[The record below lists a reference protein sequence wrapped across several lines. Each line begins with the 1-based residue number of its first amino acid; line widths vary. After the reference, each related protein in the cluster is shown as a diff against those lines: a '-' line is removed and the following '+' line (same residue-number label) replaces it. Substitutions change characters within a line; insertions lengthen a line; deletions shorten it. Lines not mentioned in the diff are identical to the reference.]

1 MSVKH
6 HPSDE
11 LLLDYAS
18 GALDEGWSLAV
29 ATHLALCPNSR
40 QRVSEMEAIGASF
53 MESLSPTP
61 LLKSSCD
68 SVFSRLST
76 EDVAED
82 VSVPSGADN
91 FPSIFPQ
98 PLRGYIGGDV
108 DKVPW
113 QRIGLGSY
121 QAVIQTGDTNTVA
134 RLLKIPAGKPVPAHS
149 HGGTEL
155 TLVLG
160 GAFTDKTG
168 YYGRGDFQEADDTLE
183 HQPYAVAGEDC
194 ICLAVTDAP
203 LKFSGFAARLAQPFI
218 GI

>member
-1 MSVKH
+1 
-6 HPSDE
+6 
-11 LLLDYAS
+11 
-18 GALDEGWSLAV
+18 
-29 ATHLALCPNSR
+29 
-40 QRVSEMEAIGASF
+40 MEN
-53 MESLSPTP
+53 LSPTP

-82 VSVPSGADN
+82 VSVPSGVDN
-91 FPSIFPQ
+91 FSSVFPQ

>member
-203 LKFSGFAARLAQPFI
+203 LKFSSFAARLAQPFI

>member
-29 ATHLALCPNSR
+29 ATHLALCPDSR
-40 QRVSEMEAIGASF
+40 QRVSEIEAIGASF

-82 VSVPSGADN
+82 VSVPSGVDN
-91 FPSIFPQ
+91 FSSVFPSLSQ
-98 PLRGYIGGDV
+98 
-108 DKVPW
+108 
-113 QRIGLGSY
+113 
-121 QAVIQTGDTNTVA
+121 
-134 RLLKIPAGKPVPAHS
+134 
-149 HGGTEL
+149 
-155 TLVLG
+155 
-160 GAFTDKTG
+160 
-168 YYGRGDFQEADDTLE
+168 
-183 HQPYAVAGEDC
+183 
-194 ICLAVTDAP
+194 
-203 LKFSGFAARLAQPFI
+203 
-218 GI
+218 

>member
-29 ATHLALCPNSR
+29 ATHLALCPDSR

-53 MESLSPTP
+53 MENLSPTP

-82 VSVPSGADN
+82 VSVPSGVDN
-91 FPSIFPQ
+91 FSSVFPQ

-121 QAVIQTGDTNTVA
+121 QAVIQTGDINTVA

-168 YYGRGDFQEADDTLE
+168 HYGRGDFQEADDTLE

>member
-29 ATHLALCPNSR
+29 ATHLALCPDSR
-40 QRVSEMEAIGASF
+40 QRVSEIEAIGASF

>member
-29 ATHLALCPNSR
+29 ATHLALCPDSR

>member
-82 VSVPSGADN
+82 VSVPSGVDN
-91 FPSIFPQ
+91 FSSVFPQ

-203 LKFSGFAARLAQPFI
+203 LKFSSFAARLAQPFI

>member
-29 ATHLALCPNSR
+29 ATHLALCPDSR

-53 MESLSPTP
+53 MENLSPTP

>member
-1 MSVKH
+1 M
-6 HPSDE
+6 
-11 LLLDYAS
+11 
-18 GALDEGWSLAV
+18 
-29 ATHLALCPNSR
+29 
-40 QRVSEMEAIGASF
+40 
-53 MESLSPTP
+53 
-61 LLKSSCD
+61 
-68 SVFSRLST
+68 
-76 EDVAED
+76 
-82 VSVPSGADN
+82 
-91 FPSIFPQ
+91 
-98 PLRGYIGGDV
+98 
-108 DKVPW
+108 
-113 QRIGLGSY
+113 GSY